1 MRKYSLANGSMRGVV
16 DLRDY
21 RDIITAA
28 VQEFAPGSTVVVC
41 QDYYT
46 VLEPL
51 TQSQA
56 VKIGRRICESNL
68 SQYCIKLSKLF
79 NSKEVTNEEPKQSKR
94 PGGHHRD
101 NQKISTGI

>member
-21 RDIITAA
+21 SDVITAA

-56 VKIGRRICESNL
+56 VKIGRRICESDL
-68 SQYCIKLSKLF
+68 CQYCIKLSKLF
-79 NSKEVTNEEPKQSKR
+79 NSKEVTNETIQSQR
-94 PGGHHRD
+94 PGGHY
-101 NQKISTGI
+101 

>member
-1 MRKYSLANGSMRGVV
+1 MRKYSLANGSMRGAV

-21 RDIITAA
+21 SDVITAA

-56 VKIGRRICESNL
+56 VKIGRKICESDL
-68 SQYCIKLSKLF
+68 SQYCIRLSKLF
-79 NSKEVTNEEPKQSKR
+79 NSKEVTNEKAKQSQR
-94 PGGHHRD
+94 PSGH
-101 NQKISTGI
+101 N

>member
-1 MRKYSLANGSMRGVV
+1 MFHTTTNGSMRGMV

-21 RDIITAA
+21 SDIITAA

-79 NSKEVTNEEPKQSKR
+79 NSKEVTNEKAKQSQR
-94 PGGHHRD
+94 PGGHY
-101 NQKISTGI
+101 

>member
-1 MRKYSLANGSMRGVV
+1 MRKYSLANGPMRGAV
-16 DLRDY
+16 DLREY
-21 RDIITAA
+21 GDIITTA

-41 QDYYT
+41 KDYYT

-56 VKIGRRICESNL
+56 VKIGRRICESDL

-79 NSKEVTNEEPKQSKR
+79 NSKEVPHEEPKQSKC
-94 PGGHHRD
+94 PGGHH
-101 NQKISTGI
+101 